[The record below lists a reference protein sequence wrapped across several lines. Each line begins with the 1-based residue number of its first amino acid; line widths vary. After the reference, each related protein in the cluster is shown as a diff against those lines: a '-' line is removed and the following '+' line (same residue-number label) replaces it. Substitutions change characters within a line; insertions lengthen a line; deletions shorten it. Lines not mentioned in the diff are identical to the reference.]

1 MRLGEIG
8 GDWMRSH
15 LKTFFFLLQDER
27 RKRRIFYRYQKKLQR
42 IKDIFSSYLGI
53 FKPNYVIIMS
63 F

>member
-27 RKRRIFYRYQKKLQR
+27 RKRRIFYRYQKKTPEN
-42 IKDIFSSYLGI
+42 KGYIF
-53 FKPNYVIIMS
+53 
-63 F
+63 